1 VNDSHDV
8 ATRPPAR
15 SHAEPKATEVAPPAL
30 RWVRICAILSAYALI
45 IVLGH
50 FAGRWLQQYLGFDP
64 SNFQD
69 TTAQTVLVLGLILF
83 IVMLALPFVPGIEVS
98 LALFAIFG
106 SAVALPIYFA
116 TIASFVLS
124 YAAGRFVPL
133 ASLSRFFDYIGL
145 TPASALVH
153 RLGAMSPTERVA
165 ALVETAPNKLA
176 RLLVNH
182 RDLALIAALNMPGNA
197 LIGGGGGIALVAG
210 MSGMFRPDRFLVAVA
225 IAALPIPLIMVVAGH
240 LLK

>member
-1 VNDSHDV
+1 VTEPDI
-8 ATRPPAR
+8 ATRPQAR
-15 SHAEPKATEVAPPAL
+15 SHAEPQATDPAQPPL

-64 SNFQD
+64 MNLQD

-116 TIASFVLS
+116 TIAAFVLS

-133 ASLSRFFDYIGL
+133 ASLARFFDYIGL

-153 RLGAMSPTERVA
+153 RLGAMSPTERVE
-165 ALVETAPNKLA
+165 ALVETAPNKVA

-182 RDLALIAALNMPGNA
+182 RDLALMAALNMPGNA
-197 LIGGGGGIALVAG
+197 LIGGGGGIAMVAG

-225 IAALPIPLIMVVAGH
+225 IAALPIPLLMVVAGH